1 MEKNVYVCPD
11 ICIVN
16 IYEDLC
22 IKDGEIPI
30 LPISQ
35 YPILAKEQT
44 LPFIE
49 DDEEED
55 NDTWIIEE

>member
-1 MEKNVYVCPD
+1 MEKSFYVCPD

-16 IYEDLC
+16 MCDNLC
-22 IKDGEIPI
+22 AKEGEIPW
-30 LPISQ
+30 LPISL
-35 YPILAKEQT
+35 YPALAKEQT

-49 DDEEED
+49 DEEEED

>member
-1 MEKNVYVCPD
+1 MEKNVYVHPD
-11 ICIVN
+11 VFIIE
-16 IYEDLC
+16 YEELC
-22 IKDGEIPI
+22 YDHHIP

-49 DDEEED
+49 DEEED
-55 NDTWIIEE
+55 NDTWIIEK